1 MIGTITARQS
11 ANGRLARFLPFGFA
25 LLLITVNGVLASGY
39 VYEFHQARV
48 QADRSLRIQQMLQ
61 RIEELVRE
69 IRRGATQLSAVRR

>member
-61 RIEELVRE
+61 RIEDSCRE